1 MDSDSAH
8 RGDRD
13 VVPLRRAPVVP
24 DESIEGEDERRA
36 SDDRITVVE
45 LGGREPDEATA
56 KSDSLL
62 DLGWRLLSDIA
73 IDPAVR
79 AADALIPEAVRAI
92 LDRVDLTAVVVERI
106 DFDAVL
112 RTIDVDAL
120 LDRIDPDEILDRI
133 DVNALMDRVDLDALI
148 ARLDLAAITL
158 EVIEEID
165 LAGIVRESAG
175 DVAGESVEEIRAGT
189 AAADHAVA
197 RAIDRVL
204 RRRRDAG
211 GHADT

>member
-1 MDSDSAH
+1 MSET
-8 RGDRD
+8 
-13 VVPLRRAPVVP
+13 LRARMREVLERELIERARARLA
-24 DESIEGEDERRA
+24 SRAAAEGE
-36 SDDRITVVE
+36 TP
-45 LGGREPDEATA
+45 RE
-56 KSDSLL
+56 
-62 DLGWRLLSDIA
+62 
-73 IDPAVR
+73 
-79 AADALIPEAVRAI
+79 ADAATSGDGLEK
-92 LDRVDLTAVVVERI
+92 D
-106 DFDAVL
+106 VL
-112 RTIDVDAL
+112 RLAAAAL
-120 LDRIDPDEILDRI
+120 RMPEDRIDPDEILDRI